1 MSIEL
6 TKTEL
11 LAMAGLKRSGWTFDP
26 ETPTVTTDRI
36 TITQPADGGGPEDA
50 ANTECLAELGWDIE
64 LSTETF
70 VLSKDFT
77 S

>member
-11 LAMAGLKRSGWTFDP
+11 LAMAGLKRSGWEFDP
-26 ETPTVTTDRI
+26 ETPTVSTERI
-36 TITQPADGGGPEDA
+36 TITQPEHEGGQDDA
-50 ANTECLAELGWDIE
+50 VNTETLAELGWDIE
-64 LSTETF
+64 MTTERM
-70 VLSKDFT
+70 VLSKAFT